1 MFNIFSIENI
11 DEKLIKRNKN
21 FMYIFLYLYIN

>member
-21 FMYIFLYLYIN
+21 FMYICLYLYIN